1 MAGGRVRADEL
12 ERAVATRTAELRRAT
27 AALRQSESQL
37 RAIHNNTI
45 VGLCSVDVTGR
56 FTYAN
61 QGLLDMLGLT
71 LDELLERRT
80 DDVTHP
86 EDLEESRRAIEGLL
100 TGTQLHESLTKRYLR
115 ADGTYFWADVSMS
128 VVRGAEGRVEAFV
141 GVVQDA
147 TRRIRMQSELA
158 ESEQRF
164 RTLAEQVPVSVWL
177 TDSQGQVVYRN
188 QSAAELMGEDV
199 VFLPMDRMA
208 GVHPADRQKVL
219 DVWQAG
225 RAAGA
230 AIEIEVRYRPPDGGD
245 YRWLMLRATPRYDPD
260 GELLGYIGCATDLT
274 EVKEAEEERRKLD
287 ARVQHIQKLE
297 SLSSLAG
304 GVAHDFNNILMGVL
318 GNAELMMMELPDHS
332 PLREYLEDIESSAT
346 RAADLAHK
354 MLAFSGH
361 ASFMLKEID
370 LTEAVAAAMPI
381 ARAGAP
387 PGVEL
392 EESLDEDLPPIHGD
406 ESGLLQLVAALV
418 QNAVEA
424 SQETQGRV
432 TVKTETVDL
441 DRGFLDECY
450 RVEYELEPGTY
461 TSLEVADT
469 GHGMTDETRERM
481 FEPFFSTRFA
491 GRGLGLAA
499 SLGIIRAHRAAVRV
513 RSAPGEGTRVQV
525 LFPLSP
531 PDLSEAI
538 EELPAQ
544 VTQRLAGKV
553 VMVVDDEAAVRD
565 VTARVL
571 RNAGCRVIVCSDG
584 DEALRALEE
593 WGGRVDL
600 LVLDLTMPRVPGE
613 QVFSRVS
620 RDMPEL
626 PVIVASGYSEAEA
639 LARLQGNAPKEFL
652 HKPFRPSALLAAAG
666 RVLGGDEAST
676 P

>member
-1 MAGGRVRADEL
+1 
-12 ERAVATRTAELRRAT
+12 
-27 AALRQSESQL
+27 
-37 RAIHNNTI
+37 
-45 VGLCSVDVTGR
+45 
-56 FTYAN
+56 
-61 QGLLDMLGLT
+61 
-71 LDELLERRT
+71 
-80 DDVTHP
+80 
-86 EDLEESRRAIEGLL
+86 
-100 TGTQLHESLTKRYLR
+100 
-115 ADGTYFWADVSMS
+115 
-128 VVRGAEGRVEAFV
+128 
-141 GVVQDA
+141 
-147 TRRIRMQSELA
+147 
-158 ESEQRF
+158 
-164 RTLAEQVPVSVWL
+164 
-177 TDSQGQVVYRN
+177 
-188 QSAAELMGEDV
+188 
-199 VFLPMDRMA
+199 
-208 GVHPADRQKVL
+208 
-219 DVWQAG
+219 
-225 RAAGA
+225 
-230 AIEIEVRYRPPDGGD
+230 
-245 YRWLMLRATPRYDPD
+245 
-260 GELLGYIGCATDLT
+260 
-274 EVKEAEEERRKLD
+274 
-287 ARVQHIQKLE
+287 
-297 SLSSLAG
+297 
-304 GVAHDFNNILMGVL
+304 
-318 GNAELMMMELPDHS
+318 
-332 PLREYLEDIESSAT
+332 
-346 RAADLAHK
+346 
-354 MLAFSGH
+354 
-361 ASFMLKEID
+361 MLKEID